1 MKKLICVMLMVVV
14 LGSMLAGCFTCDFC
28 EESKLI
34 TSKNSETYEGQE
46 FVYCDDCKEELEE
59 FADAMNDLA
68 DLYDY
73 GY

>member
-1 MKKLICVMLMVVV
+1 
-14 LGSMLAGCFTCDFC
+14 MLAGCFTCDFC

-59 FADAMNDLA
+59 LADALNSLG
-68 DLYDY
+68 DLY
-73 GY
+73 